1 MIYAVIGRIGYGKT
15 AYLTYRLLQHT
26 NNGEIVYSN
35 YKIKHSNAKP
45 LNINHLD
52 EVFKL
57 ERTAIALDEAGQYFD
72 ARRST
77 AKTNLLFSYLLNQS
91 RKRKMDIFLAAQRFK
106 DYDIR
111 LRVNYQ
117 ILVYVYPMKVTPK
130 GKLRRARIDE
140 IYDAEVDFILFKEF
154 DIEGFPFR
162 HGLIDMRKIG
172 KLYDTFYY
180 YDIGLTEAGKTMSA
194 DKKRKIKKDIDI
206 E

>member
-1 MIYAVIGRIGYGKT
+1 MIYAVVGRIGYGKT
-15 AYLTYRLLQHT
+15 AYLTYRLLQHAD
-26 NNGEIVYSN
+26 NGEIVYSN
-35 YKIKHSNAKP
+35 YKINHPNAKP

-57 ERTAIALDEAGQYFD
+57 ERTAIALDEAGQYLD
-72 ARRST
+72 ARRAS

-106 DYDIR
+106 DFDIR

-117 ILVYVYPMKVTPK
+117 ILVYVFPMVVDYR

-140 IYDAEVDFILFKEF
+140 IYDANVDYILFREF
-154 DIEGFPFR
+154 DIEGFPFK

-172 KLYDTFYY
+172 NYYDTFYY
-180 YDIGLTEAGKTMSA
+180 YDIGLTEAGKTMSP